1 MLELLSDPAIWV
13 AFLTLTGLEIVLGI
27 DNVVFISILADKL
40 PAEQRGKARRL
51 GLFLA
56 MFIRIALVSSV
67 AWIVGLTDPV
77 FTLLHHD
84 VSWKDL
90 VLIAGGLFL
99 LAKATHE
106 VHGSLEG
113 THGGSSARVRASFAA
128 VIVQV
133 LLLDIVFSIDSVIT
147 AVGLTD
153 VIAVMVAAVVVSV
166 GVMMFAA
173 GPIGGFVSR
182 HPTVK
187 MLALSFL
194 IMIGGLLVAEGFGQ
208 HIPHGYVYFA
218 MAFALGVEILNLRL
232 RKVSPHVELHSP
244 YAGAGQPLPPH
255 SDGAETGIKE

>member
-1 MLELLSDPAIWV
+1 MDLALLSDPSVWV
-13 AFLTLTGLEIVLGI
+13 AFATLTLLEVVLGI

-40 PAEQRGKARRL
+40 PEEQRQKARRV

-56 MFIRIALVSSV
+56 MFIRILLVMSV
-67 AWIVGLTDPV
+67 AWIVGLTEPL
-77 FTLLHHD
+77 FTLFHHG
-84 VSWKDL
+84 VSVRDL
-90 VLIAGGLFL
+90 VLILGGLFL
-99 LAKATHE
+99 LGKATHE
-106 VHGSLEG
+106 IHGALEG
-113 THGGSSARVRASFAA
+113 QEGHASARVKASFAS

-153 VIAVMVAAVVVSV
+153 VIPVMVAAVVTAVA
-166 GVMMFAA
+166 VMMFAA
-173 GPIGGFVSR
+173 GPIGSFVSR

-218 MAFALGVEILNLRL
+218 MAFALGVEMLNLRV
-232 RKVSPHVELHSP
+232 RAKAAKPVELHSP
-244 YAGAGQPLPPH
+244 YADEGKGEKA
-255 SDGAETGIKE
+255 

>member
-1 MLELLSDPAIWV
+1 VLELLSDPAVWV
-13 AFLTLTGLEIVLGI
+13 AFLTLTSLEIVLGV

-40 PAEQRGKARRL
+40 PAAQRPKARRL

-67 AWIVGLTDPV
+67 AWIVSLDKGLFELFGHEVSP
-77 FTLLHHD
+77 HD
-84 VSWKDL
+84 
-90 VLIAGGLFL
+90 LILILGGLFL
-99 LAKATHE
+99 LGKATHE
-106 VHGSLEG
+106 IHGALEG
-113 THGGSSARVRASFAA
+113 EHGHAARGVRASFAA
-128 VIVQV
+128 VLIQI

-153 VIAVMVAAVVVSV
+153 IIVVMVAAVIVAV

-173 GPIGGFVSR
+173 GPIGDFVSR

-232 RKVSPHVELHSP
+232 RKKQEPVALHSP
-244 YAGAGQPLPPH
+244 YGGPEAAAAAQKTAPGHQ
-255 SDGAETGIKE
+255 D

>member
-1 MLELLSDPAIWV
+1 MLELLSDPSVWV
-13 AFLTLTGLEIVLGI
+13 AFLTLTALEVVLGI

-40 PAEQRGKARRL
+40 PPEQRARARRVGL
-51 GLFLA
+51 GLA
-56 MFIRIALVSSV
+56 MFIRIALVMSV
-67 AWIVGLTDPV
+67 AWIVGLTEPV
-77 FTLLHHD
+77 FTLFHHG
-84 VSWKDL
+84 VSWRDI

-106 VHGSLEG
+106 IHGALEG
-113 THGGSSARVRASFAA
+113 AQGHASSRVHASFAA
-128 VIVQV
+128 VIAQI

-153 VIAVMVAAVVVSV
+153 VIPVMIAAVVVAV
-166 GVMMFAA
+166 AVMMFAA
-173 GPIGGFVSR
+173 GPIGTFVSN

-218 MAFALGVEILNLRL
+218 MAFALGVEMLNMRV
-232 RKVSPHVELHSP
+232 RAKSTRPVELHSA
-244 YAGAGQPLPPH
+244 YTEAGQAPPK
-255 SDGAETGIKE
+255 A

>member
-1 MLELLSDPAIWV
+1 MMELLTDPQVWI
-13 AFLTLTGLEIVLGI
+13 AFLTLTSLEIVLGI

-40 PAEQRGKARRL
+40 PAEQRPKARRL

-67 AWIVGLTDPV
+67 AWIVSLDQGL
-77 FTLLHHD
+77 FELFHHE
-84 VSWKDL
+84 VTPHDL
-90 VLIAGGLFL
+90 ILIAGGLFL
-99 LAKATHE
+99 LGKATHE
-106 VHGSLEG
+106 IHGSLEG
-113 THGGSSARVRASFAA
+113 GHGHAVARVRASFAA

-153 VIAVMVAAVVVSV
+153 VVPVMVAAVVVAV

-218 MAFALGVEILNLRL
+218 MAFALGVEILNLRM
-232 RKVSPHVELHSP
+232 RSKAPPVELHSA
-244 YAGAGQPLPPH
+244 YAGKG
-255 SDGAETGIKE
+255 ETPADPAKP

>member
-1 MLELLSDPAIWV
+1 MFELLADPDAWV
-13 AFLTLTGLEIVLGI
+13 AFLVLTALEIVLGV

-40 PAEQRGKARRL
+40 PEAQRAKARRL

-67 AWIVGLTDPV
+67 AWIVSLDQGL
-77 FTLLHHD
+77 FELFHHE
-84 VSWKDL
+84 VTPHDL
-90 VLIAGGLFL
+90 ILIAGGLFL

-106 VHGSLEG
+106 IHGSLEG
-113 THGGSSARVRASFAA
+113 AHNSAGAKVRASFTA

-153 VIAVMVAAVVVSV
+153 LIPVMIAAVVVAV
-166 GVMMFAA
+166 AVMMVAA
-173 GPIGGFVSR
+173 GPIGSFVSR

-194 IMIGGLLVAEGFGQ
+194 LMIGGLLVAEGFGQ

-232 RKVSPHVELHSP
+232 RNVTQAPVELHQP
-244 YAGAGQPLPPH
+244 YAGPGDPSKPSERPP
-255 SDGAETGIKE
+255 ETS

>member
-13 AFLTLTGLEIVLGI
+13 AFLTLTSLEIVLGI

-40 PAEQRGKARRL
+40 PEAQRQKARRL

-67 AWIVGLTDPV
+67 AWIVSLDQGL
-77 FTLLHHD
+77 FELFHHE
-84 VSWKDL
+84 VTPHDL
-90 VLIAGGLFL
+90 ILIAGGLFL
-99 LAKATHE
+99 LGKATHE
-106 VHGSLEG
+106 IHGSLEG
-113 THGGSSARVRASFAA
+113 GHGHAVAKVGASFAS
-128 VIVQV
+128 VIAQV

-147 AVGLTD
+147 AVGLTN
-153 VIAVMVAAVVVSV
+153 VVPVMIASVVVAV

-173 GPIGGFVSR
+173 NPIGGFVSR

-218 MAFALGVEILNLRL
+218 MAFALGVEILNLRI
-232 RKVSPHVELHSP
+232 RAKAAPVHLHSAYEAP
-244 YAGAGQPLPPH
+244 ADAPKP
-255 SDGAETGIKE
+255 

>member
-1 MLELLSDPAIWV
+1 MLELLSDPTVWV
-13 AFLTLTGLEIVLGI
+13 AFLTLTALEIVLGI

-40 PAEQRGKARRL
+40 PPAQRPKARRL
-51 GLFLA
+51 GLGLA
-56 MFIRIALVSSV
+56 MFIRIALVMSV
-67 AWIVGLTDPV
+67 AWIVGLTDPL
-77 FTLLHHD
+77 FELFHHE

-90 VLIAGGLFL
+90 VLIVGGLFL

-113 THGGSSARVRASFAA
+113 EHGRASSRTAASFAG
-128 VIVQV
+128 VITQV

-153 VIAVMVAAVVVSV
+153 IIPVMVAAVVVSV
-166 GVMMFAA
+166 AVMMFAA

-194 IMIGGLLVAEGFGQ
+194 LLIGMLLVAEGFGQ

-218 MAFALGVEILNLRL
+218 MAFALGVEMLNLRL
-232 RKVSPHVELHSP
+232 RKKSADPVELHKP
-244 YAGAGQPLPPH
+244 YTDESANAK
-255 SDGAETGIKE
+255 S